1 MGWRCPQE
9 EHVWEVYAGFTRT
22 TLRSASSA
30 LAHKVWVK
38 ADQAASAILL
48 ASLRF
53 LSILRTTSASTAMKP
68 KRLIS
73 LQTSC
78 SMKFLR
84 RLRERLS
91 NPAPSVPPLFP
102 LFPPFWAFVGFRL
115 APDHAGPPSRAK
127 PG

>member
-84 RLRERLS
+84 RFPVGAL
-91 NPAPSVPPLFP
+91 NPAPTVCPLFP
-102 LFPPFWAFVGFRL
+102 SLFPFGGLGRFR
-115 APDHAGPPSRAK
+115 
-127 PG
+127 

>member
-84 RLRERLS
+84 RVAGRGAQ
-91 NPAPSVPPLFP
+91 APRAVGRLFP
-102 LFPPFWAFVGFRL
+102 RVL
-115 APDHAGPPSRAK
+115 
-127 PG
+127 

>member
-84 RLRERLS
+84 RARVRACT
-91 NPAPSVPPLFP
+91 PAPAVGRLFLRLVPFGAFERVSCGGSTPGAPL
-102 LFPPFWAFVGFRL
+102 AGEVG
-115 APDHAGPPSRAK
+115 
-127 PG
+127 